1 MGERRGARLGGK
13 KNYTG
18 KFKENHIQVV
28 QLLEAII
35 FCTSIRFF
43 QTGKVYHS
51 TEPSPPS
58 QGNVESPLG
67 APTREGKGN
76 NKKP

>member
-18 KFKENHIQVV
+18 KFKENHVQVV

-35 FCTSIRFF
+35 FCMSIRFF
-43 QTGKVYHS
+43 HTGKVYHS
-51 TEPSPPS
+51 TESPNHGS
-58 QGNVESPLG
+58 TSTSRCCAKV
-67 APTREGKGN
+67 
-76 NKKP
+76 